1 VKFEGY
7 EGASRRESGLG
18 RGNHKYKGPEVCLLV
33 QETTRHQRENK
44 RKTWRRRKLVRRVLE
59 ATFEDFGF
67 SCGPEGRA
75 VQDSEQRREVI
86 WCML

>member
-1 VKFEGY
+1 
-7 EGASRRESGLG
+7 
-18 RGNHKYKGPEVCLLV
+18 
-33 QETTRHQRENK
+33 
-44 RKTWRRRKLVRRVLE
+44 VLE